1 MRRSQD
7 FTPVVPE
14 PVLAG
19 PHLQSRC
26 ELFRALHVPGDP
38 VVLPNAWDVASARAV
53 EAAGFPAVA
62 TTSMGVAA
70 SLGYADH
77 EGGPPEEMLGAAA
90 RIGRG
95 IDLPMTVDVEGGYGM
110 DPAELVGNL
119 WNVGAA
125 GCNIEDTDHANEK
138 FRDPNEHAD
147 WLHRMREAAIE
158 REYPLVINARIDIFL
173 AAFLAGAPEAQE
185 DLLAEALVRARAYR
199 EAGVDCL
206 FPIALHTEP
215 AIRAFVAQAGGPVN
229 ILALDQAPSIAELAR
244 LGVSRISY
252 GGLLHQATMQ
262 SFQESLMSVAGRA
275 AKTG

>member
-1 MRRSQD
+1 MRRSPD
-7 FTPVVPE
+7 FKPVVPE

-38 VVLPNAWDVASARAV
+38 VVLPNAWDVASAKAI

-62 TTSMGVAA
+62 TTSAGVAA

-77 EGGPPEEMLGAAA
+77 EGGPPAEMLGAAA
-90 RIGRG
+90 RIGRSVD
-95 IDLPMTVDVEGGYGM
+95 IPMTVDAEGGYGM
-110 DPAELVGNL
+110 QPAELVENL
-119 WNVGAA
+119 WNAGAA

-147 WLHRMREAAIE
+147 WLHRVREAATE
-158 REYPLVINARIDIFL
+158 REYRLVINARIDIFL
-173 AAFLAGAPEAQE
+173 AAFLAGSAEAQE
-185 DLLAEALVRARAYR
+185 DLLAEGLTRARAFLA
-199 EAGVDCL
+199 AGADCV

-215 AIRAFVAQAGGPVN
+215 AIQAFVAEAGGPVN
-229 ILALDQAPSIAELAR
+229 ILAMDQAPPIAELAR

-252 GGLLHQATMQ
+252 ASLLHRATMQ
-262 SFQESLMSVAGRA
+262 WFQESLMSLAGRA